1 MSTEPSVSGGVIDP
15 LTPFGALIRPTH
27 GSRPMPAAAELRALL
42 LRNRVLVCRGFE
54 SAPTKEAT
62 AAYAAEWGPLL
73 EWDFGTVFEVVEHD
87 DPKNY
92 LFTSG
97 SVPYHWDGA
106 FAKQVPWLQVF
117 QCLEAPG
124 TDVGGE
130 TLFCDTARIWAN
142 AEPDTRRLWEEI
154 EIEYGTQKVAHYGG
168 KIRARL
174 VAKHPL
180 TGETVLRF
188 NEPANADTA
197 NLNTPEVVPVGL
209 PAREANELI
218 ADLTQRVYDPA
229 VVYAHAWQPGDRVIA
244 DNFVLLHGRSPY
256 RSKLPRRLWRV
267 HVL

>member
-1 MSTEPSVSGGVIDP
+1 MPTGPRMLECMIEP
-15 LTPFGALIRPTH
+15 LTPFGALVRPA
-27 GSRPMPAAAELRALL
+27 SSPRPMPPAGELNELL
-42 LRNRVLVCRGFE
+42 LKNRVLVCRGFE
-54 SAPTKEAT
+54 PAPTKEA
-62 AAYAAEWGPLL
+62 AAADAAEWGPLL

-124 TDVGGE
+124 AEAGGE
-130 TLFCDTARIWAN
+130 TLFCDTTRVWAN
-142 AEPDTRRLWEEI
+142 ADTDTRRKWEGI

-168 KIRARL
+168 KIRAKL
-174 VAKHPL
+174 IAKHPL

-188 NEPANADTA
+188 NEPANAATA
-197 NLNTPEVVPVGL
+197 NLNTPEVVPLGL
-209 PAREANELI
+209 SENEARELI
-218 ADLTQRVYDPA
+218 ADLTRRVYDPA